1 MSTWTFSRTLAA
13 LAAVAGVAACTE
25 APDVTAAGFGF
36 ARTAPQTIAVANRSV
51 VIGGPPGYCIDRP
64 GSKLGGDTAFV
75 VLASCASIT
84 RDPDLGRP
92 GAFGL
97 LTASVAKEE
106 AAGPGLLSAPGPLET
121 LLVSEAGRAALARD
135 GRSASV
141 EILDMSRKDGAIMIR
156 LRDSS
161 QAELT
166 GVEDVYWR
174 GLTDLN
180 GRLVTISVVSFV
192 DSPMSA
198 DQGLATLRAFLA
210 RIRAETPVQTAE
222 S

>member
-1 MSTWTFSRTLAA
+1 MYTWTFRKSLAA
-13 LAAVAGVAACTE
+13 LATVAGLTGCTE

-75 VLASCASIT
+75 VLASCATIA
-84 RDPDLGRP
+84 RDPELGRP

-97 LTASVAKEE
+97 LTASVDKEE
-106 AAGPGLLSAPGPLET
+106 ADGPGLLSSPEALEA
-121 LLVSEAGRAALARD
+121 LLTSENGRAALARD
-135 GRSASV
+135 GRADSV
-141 EILDMSRKDGAIMIR
+141 QILDLSRQDDAILIH
-156 LRDSS
+156 LRDTS
-161 QAELT
+161 QAQLA
-166 GVEDVYWR
+166 GVENTYWR

-180 GRLVTISVVSFV
+180 GRLVTISVVSFAER
-192 DSPMSA
+192 PLSA

-210 RIRAETPVQTAE
+210 RIRAETPVRTAAN
-222 S
+222 